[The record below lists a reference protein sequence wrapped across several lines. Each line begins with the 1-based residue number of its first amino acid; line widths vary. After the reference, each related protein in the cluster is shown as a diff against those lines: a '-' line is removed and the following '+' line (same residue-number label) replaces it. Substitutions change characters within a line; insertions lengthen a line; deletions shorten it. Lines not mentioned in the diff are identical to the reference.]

1 MRKSY
6 PILVLTGLLAIG
18 CASSQ
23 APVVIETEVV
33 ETVSPFVE
41 TSARDKMIAEI
52 AERFND
58 PEFSNAHFGVKIKS
72 LKTGEVWYEQ
82 NEEKFFLPASNQKI
96 PTTAAAMLTL
106 GPDYRY
112 ETTVSHTGTL
122 ANGVL
127 NGDLVVRGTGDPTI
141 YSRFF
146 SEPTEVFR
154 GWAKDL
160 KDQGVSRVTG
170 NVIGDDNAWSDGH
183 LGNGWPFSGL
193 NAWYYAEFGPL
204 TFNEN
209 YVDFMIVPP
218 ATVDGEVGIVPNVA
232 SRYFTVKNEIEVADS
247 GRNSAS
253 GRRQHYSNDITYT
266 GSVVAGADSFENTT
280 TITNPTLWYATV
292 LMETLQD
299 EGIVIEGA
307 AVDCDDIAGY
317 SFDVDAAPRL
327 ITHQSPPL
335 GEILKALMK
344 RSQNMYA
351 ENMVYTLGYEASG
364 RGTFSSGRDA
374 IQEALKSIGVE
385 PSEYVFSDGSGLSR
399 FNYLS
404 PNVIIKIY
412 EAMYNSEQK
421 DAWWEAQAIAG
432 VDGTIS
438 RRMRG
443 TAAEGNVRGKTGTI
457 ANTRSLSGYV
467 TTADGELLAFSF
479 LCNGHTQ
486 GAAAVDRIYDFAL
499 EQIANYRAEGE

>member
-1 MRKSY
+1 MKTAYS
-6 PILVLTGLLAIG
+6 LLLAGTLLAIG
-18 CASSQ
+18 CAGNQTPVAIESS
-23 APVVIETEVV
+23 AIELAS
-33 ETVSPFVE
+33 TVRTASP
-41 TSARDKMIAEI
+41 RDAMIAEI

-58 PEFSNAHFGVKIKS
+58 PAFSNALFGVKIKS

-82 NEEKFFLPASNQKI
+82 NAEKFFLPASNQKI
-96 PTTAAAMLTL
+96 PTTAAALLTL

-112 ETTVSHTGTL
+112 ETTLSHTGTL
-122 ANGVL
+122 SNGVVD
-127 NGDLVVRGTGDPTI
+127 GDLVVRGTGDPTI
-141 YSRFF
+141 YSRFY

-154 GWAKDL
+154 NWARDL
-160 KDQGVSRVTG
+160 KAQGITRVTG

-209 YVDFMIVPP
+209 YIDFTIIPP
-218 ATVDGEVGIVPNVA
+218 ATVGGEVKIVPNVA
-232 SRYFTVKNEIEVADS
+232 SRYFSVNNEIEVVSS
-247 GRNSAS
+247 GRSAAS
-253 GRRQHYSNDITYT
+253 GRRNHYSNEITYS
-266 GSVVAGADSFENTT
+266 GRVVAGSDSFDNTT

-299 EGIVIEGA
+299 EGIVIEGTP
-307 AVDCDDIAGY
+307 VDCDDIAGY
-317 SFDVDAAPRL
+317 SFDVTAAPRL

-335 GEILKALMK
+335 GAILSALMK

-351 ENMVYTLGYEASG
+351 ENMVYTLGYETTG
-364 RGTFSSGRDA
+364 RGTFSAGRDA
-374 IQEALKSIGVE
+374 IQEALRKIGIE
-385 PSEYVFSDGSGLSR
+385 PSEYIFSDGSGLSR
-399 FNYLS
+399 YNYLS
-404 PNVIIKIY
+404 PNVIIKMY
-412 EAMYNSEQK
+412 EAMYNSELK

-432 VDGTIS
+432 VDGTIRS
-438 RRMRG
+438 RMRG

-467 TTADGELLAFSF
+467 STADGEQLMFSF

-499 EQIANYRAEGE
+499 ERIANYRSE